1 MPRPGRAQ
9 TQGPRSPVFLAQ
21 ADHLRETRRHP
32 LIAAIQPSTGAP
44 SQPEGPIRPATPA
57 LQPAVQHRIVG
68 HPHRPGMASQC
79 SRRRGDQGKKIDHHQ
94 APITPGLR
102 KPTQPPQ
109 GWVVG
114 TGISAGG
121 IESAEN
127 QGVMAMGLMLG
138 GDGITPATLQQPA
151 ITATTAER
159 RPSIHRRCW

>member
-1 MPRPGRAQ
+1 MTRPGRAE
-9 TQGPRSPVFLAQ
+9 TERPLSPVLLSQ
-21 ADHLRETRRHP
+21 ADQLRETLHHP
-32 LIAAIQPSTGAP
+32 LITAIHPSASAP
-44 SQPEGPIRPATPA
+44 SQPQGPIRSATPA
-57 LQPAVQHRIVG
+57 LQPAVQHHIVG
-68 HPHRPGMASQC
+68 HPHRAGMTSQC
-79 SRRRGDQGKKIDHHQ
+79 GRRRGDQGKEIDHHQ

-127 QGVMAMGLMLG
+127 QGVMAIGLMLG

-151 ITATTAER
+151 ITATTTER
-159 RPSIHRRCW
+159 RPSVDHRPW